1 MTSLHE
7 ELIAILKE
15 EKALLVSL
23 YKVVSEERD
32 AIVGLNSQE
41 LERIVTKK
49 QETLLKLSLLEKER
63 EKILSMH
70 DLKGKSLSEII
81 DYFENM
87 KKSTEANE
95 LKQYYLSMK
104 TLLESISEIQRINE
118 QLIDRSIV
126 HITTAMK
133 FIESFGITPKQS
145 VSREA

>member
-23 YKVVSEERD
+23 YQVVSEERD

-41 LERIVTKK
+41 LERILTKK

-63 EKILSMH
+63 EKLLSMH
-70 DLKGKSLSEII
+70 DLNGKSLSEII